1 MQQKATLLMATRLP
15 FKFPCL
21 AGNLTATW
29 AKCRPWNLIRLH
41 TALISLRHTYSTPPF
56 LSYLLSL
63 KTRQVIQGMACNCN
77 TSILSTLSPSQH
89 SPWAGELK
97 SAVDTAAG
105 PLSIWDLSCGQDVF
119 SLYAKQA
126 GSWNSAEMLQHNNK
140 EELQAQRSFFF
151 FFSDL

>member
-41 TALISLRHTYSTPPF
+41 TALITLRHTYSTPPF

-97 SAVDTAAG
+97 SGVDTAAG
-105 PLSIWDLSCGQDVF
+105 ARTSEYLRPELRAGCFQFICKTSRLMKLSRNVT
-119 SLYAKQA
+119 
-126 GSWNSAEMLQHNNK
+126 
-140 EELQAQRSFFF
+140 AQ
-151 FFSDL
+151 